1 MSDNTSNNKRIAKN
15 TLILYFRMFLMMAVS
30 LYTSRVVLKT
40 LGEEDYGIYNVV
52 GSVVAMF
59 TFVSSA
65 MGNATSR
72 YITYTLGTGNKEKL
86 RSVFNTAFIVHVIL
100 AIFVLI
106 LGETIGIWFLNTQMT
121 IPIERLE
128 AANWVFQCSIV
139 STMVAIINIP
149 FSAELISH
157 EKMSAFAYLSLL
169 DIFLKLLIVYLIVLS
184 PSDKLILYA
193 ALMLCIYL
201 LDICVYW
208 IYCKRK
214 FPETKLFFIWDKRL
228 IQDMIGFAGWS
239 LIGNMIWI
247 GYSQGLNILL
257 NIFCGPTVNAARGI
271 AFQVQGAVKGF
282 VTNFQMA
289 VNPQITKAYAQ
300 GNLDRVREL
309 IFSSS
314 KISFILVLF
323 PALPI
328 MIEAKKILN
337 IWLVDVPEHT
347 VSFVILTLLMLLYT
361 PLENPIGTANNATG
375 RIKKYQIITGS
386 FNIFIVVLSYIC
398 LKIGYPP
405 ESVFIVQLGIVAIVQ
420 FVKAYIV
427 HIQIH
432 FSMSDY
438 ILKLFLPLVL
448 VSLLSASIP
457 LCIRS
462 FITNNIISIFVTVP
476 LCVLCICLFSYTIAL
491 NKTERTI
498 IHNQISKV
506 LKAKRS

>member
-1 MSDNTSNNKRIAKN
+1 
-15 TLILYFRMFLMMAVS
+15 
-30 LYTSRVVLKT
+30 
-40 LGEEDYGIYNVV
+40 
-52 GSVVAMF
+52 
-59 TFVSSA
+59 
-65 MGNATSR
+65 
-72 YITYTLGTGNKEKL
+72 
-86 RSVFNTAFIVHVIL
+86 
-100 AIFVLI
+100 
-106 LGETIGIWFLNTQMT
+106 
-121 IPIERLE
+121 
-128 AANWVFQCSIV
+128 
-139 STMVAIINIP
+139 
-149 FSAELISH
+149 
-157 EKMSAFAYLSLL
+157 MSAFAYLSLL

-323 PALPI
+323 LALPI